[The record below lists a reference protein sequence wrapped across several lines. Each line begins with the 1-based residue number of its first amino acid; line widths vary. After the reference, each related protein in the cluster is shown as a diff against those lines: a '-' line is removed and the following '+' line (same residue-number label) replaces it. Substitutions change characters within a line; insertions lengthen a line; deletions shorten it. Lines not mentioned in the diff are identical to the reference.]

1 MSRETIKAI
10 VLAGHGATDKLE
22 YVDFPK
28 PVTAEDE
35 FLIEVHTCGMDNPD
49 VWARQGAYTTA
60 GS

>member
-1 MSRETIKAI
+1 MSRETVKAI
-10 VLAGHGATDKLE
+10 VLAGHGAMDKLE

-35 FLIEVHTCGMDNPD
+35 ILNEVHTGGMDNPG
-49 VWARQGAYTTA
+49 VWVYQGPYTTT